1 MKRYLVFC
9 GDSYYPSGGIND
21 FVGDAETRDEYL
33 AIVSTRLCDWWHV
46 YDTVLRRKVEWGI
59 KS

>member
-9 GDSYYPSGGIND
+9 GDSYYPSGGMND
-21 FVGDAETRDEYL
+21 FAGDADTREEYL
-33 AIVSTRLCDWWHV
+33 AIVALKTCDWWHV
-46 YDTVLRRKVEWGI
+46 YDSIERRKIEGGV